1 MTDTGIREGTGVQGR
16 SVTSDFERDVKTH
29 YKKMSR
35 EQLICDTYGH
45 TWPKIDPD
53 PDVPLP
59 AGFRASPSQ
68 IRGYLD
74 LEEICD
80 VCGEVRH
87 SVLAR
92 GFLGERVQRGYKRP
106 KSTVKRPEGYY
117 GSRGDAQWELIRRAG
132 VRNVLTS

>member
-16 SVTSDFERDVKTH
+16 HVISDFERDVKAH
-29 YKKMSR
+29 YKKMSK
-35 EQLICDTYGH
+35 EQVICDAYGH
-45 TWPKIDPD
+45 RWPQIDPD
-53 PDVPLP
+53 EPLP

-68 IRGYLD
+68 VRGYLD
-74 LEEICD
+74 LEETCER
-80 VCGEVRH
+80 CGEVRH

-106 KSTVKRPEGYY
+106 KSTVTRPEGYY

-132 VRNVLTS
+132 IKNVLAS